1 MVGREGRNL
10 ILMDQQENGERR
22 SGHRRPRMIRKGAK
36 AENVEK
42 MRAARDR
49 CKTGYWQPHKQEED
63 RAERGKETEKR
74 VR

>member
-42 MRAARDR
+42 MRESR
-49 CKTGYWQPHKQEED
+49 
-63 RAERGKETEKR
+63 ERQNR
-74 VR
+74 V